1 MALFRRGGTSSP
13 DGRRQAAAFARVLW
27 TEPSPEDVDW
37 LAATAT
43 GGDADHARWELRYAR
58 RALGLLIAQR
68 DAMDDRTGSLV
79 ARAITE
85 AMAAD
90 PAVDPAAA
98 GLAARQFNDRL
109 SAYRDAL
116 QQRTA
121 ELPGV
126 RVGRVLLVFAG
137 SVRAARGGGLPP
149 AGELMARYL
158 DEANA
163 WLRDAFGTA
172 ELPEH
177 ERPSTLVPPAP

>member
-1 MALFRRGGTSSP
+1 MALFRRGSTSAP
-13 DGRRQAAAFARVLW
+13 DGRRQAAAFARALW
-27 TEPSPEDVDW
+27 AEPDGADVEW
-37 LAATAT
+37 LATTAT

-58 RALGLLIAQR
+58 RALGLLVAQR

-85 AMAAD
+85 QMAAD

-98 GLAARQFNDRL
+98 GLAERQFNDRL
-109 SAYRDAL
+109 AAYRDAL

-121 ELPGV
+121 ESPGV

-137 SVRAARGGGLPP
+137 SVRAARGGGLQP
-149 AGELMARYL
+149 AGELMTRYL

-163 WLRDAFGTA
+163 WLREAFGTV
-172 ELPEH
+172 ELPED
-177 ERPSTLVPPAP
+177 ERPSKLVPRAR